1 MISLTSDGITISVD
15 ADQYIT
21 ASKINSNCITSGYAT
36 GYANYY
42 GHPERPTQCPNCG
55 APAKER
61 ECAYCG
67 SILWN

>member
-1 MISLTSDGITISVD
+1 MVDLAIDGTLTCGGVGELLTVSTRNGSTEISWIDVRQHS
-15 ADQYIT
+15 
-21 ASKINSNCITSGYAT
+21 
-36 GYANYY
+36 
-42 GHPERPTQCPNCG
+42 ERATQCPNCG